1 MDIRQGGITFSQSNR
16 EQIIYGTSNK
26 TIPGREGSYVAE
38 GILAE
43 KDGNGEWVAT
53 GKKNNIQV
61 KAQDYWNMV
70 ASDKEVMVSE
80 EMINDMSY
88 VAMREISLSYHLPVK
103 YIPYKALKNVKIG
116 LYGRNLFYFQ
126 RKTDGFSP
134 EASAFNVHN
143 SSIGIESTSLPMM
156 RNFGFNLSFG
166 L

>member
-1 MDIRQGGITFSQSNR
+1 GRVETDLGNAQPDWIGGFGNTLKYKGFQLYALVDIRQGGITFSQSNR

-88 VAMREISLSYHLPVK
+88 VAMREISL
-103 YIPYKALKNVKIG
+103 
-116 LYGRNLFYFQ
+116 
-126 RKTDGFSP
+126 
-134 EASAFNVHN
+134 
-143 SSIGIESTSLPMM
+143 
-156 RNFGFNLSFG
+156 
-166 L
+166 